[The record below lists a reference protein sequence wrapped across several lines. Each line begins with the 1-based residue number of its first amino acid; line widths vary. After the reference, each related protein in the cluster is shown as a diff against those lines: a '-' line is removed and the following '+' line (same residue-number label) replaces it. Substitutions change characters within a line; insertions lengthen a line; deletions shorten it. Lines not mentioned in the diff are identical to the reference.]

1 MQNGFSALL
10 FSSSSTSPPPPL
22 FLKAYISLKQPKEA
36 AVNGAGYKRM
46 KQEKAVSQP
55 EIASEIDVFLLDSN
69 HVSTNN
75 WQDVGLNLYGFCPAW
90 FNEQWL
96 QNNFLWE

>member
-1 MQNGFSALL
+1 MGFLH
-10 FSSSSTSPPPPL
+10 FSSHPPAPPPPPPL
-22 FLKAYISLKQPKEA
+22 FLKAYISLEQPKEA

-96 QNNFLWE
+96 QIISYGSKN